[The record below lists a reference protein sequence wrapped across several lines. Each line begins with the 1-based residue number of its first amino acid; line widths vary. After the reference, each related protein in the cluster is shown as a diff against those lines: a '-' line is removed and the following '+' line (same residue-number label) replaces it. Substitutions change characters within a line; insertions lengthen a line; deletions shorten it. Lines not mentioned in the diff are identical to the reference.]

1 MNGGDGDPEALAAC
15 EGRAAGAGI
24 LKDVG
29 VTKSK
34 SRDAAPA
41 WCRPLWNGAIACSI
55 VVVMMMVLAA
65 AALGASGTRR
75 GL

>member
-1 MNGGDGDPEALAAC
+1 MVDVDPEALAAC

-24 LKDVG
+24 LEDVG

-41 WCRPLWNGAIACSI
+41 WCHSLWNGVIACSI

>member
-1 MNGGDGDPEALAAC
+1 MNEGNGDLEVLAAC
-15 EGRAAGAGI
+15 EGRAAGVGV

-55 VVVMMMVLAA
+55 VVVMMMVLAVA
-65 AALGASGTRR
+65 AMGASGARR